1 MAVTRTTKDGTPDAL
16 RVQAD
21 PPAAKATGSSHSYLP
36 ATDAEILLAAA
47 SEDKPPAS
55 VAAATRKDTGKKGLR
70 GAGVW
75 GLKFYHIDG
84 KPLADCKDKVLL
96 ARVSSFSGLSKADVK
111 ELVASSKLVRKA
123 RGPGGKAKA
132 SMLLQ
137 ARMVRLL
144 HDAFSTPGTT
154 RHGVSWPSSEAGP
167 KPQKKK
173 RSAGGKGASS
183 TKRKAPAVDTETD
196 DESDA
201 DDTGEEQSDSDR
213 EEPADQE
220 AFLARME
227 AYLAKHNPSRK
238 RRKDT
243 AKKRKT
249 GSPVYGVSDD
259 ESEPEDPEPKES
271 ATELGLGVM
280 GQGLAAV
287 LAAIKSLPTAA
298 AIPTTDA
305 TTAKA
310 RKKAYDEDNRQRQI
324 ATGKV
329 DDDTG
334 FADVSCDANN
344 TMLPYE
350 YHIALVDGK
359 YDLCF
364 AAVTWGVSAVQKI
377 RFDGGELVTAKA
389 PRRQITINQWHAVAR
404 QYGFS
409 LPAGQQALY
418 AIYVEKV
425 LSYGRKYSPDRAM
438 YYDRLY
444 RSRVVANGGAPP
456 NWNPDVMFFLEAFT
470 NINGV
475 QCPCGRPGCLPGDC
489 DDYGDH
495 AHGHF
500 PNFGDHAR
508 AHDHHHHGNGGGGG
522 HARDHRRGRGEAP
535 AGPRQQAP
543 PPQRPP
549 CRWFNSRAGCSR
561 PNCQFAHQQCCPLC
575 IQAPK
580 VAHCPGATRGARG
593 DQAPPVGRG

>member
-1 MAVTRTTKDGTPDAL
+1 MAVTRTTENGTPDAL

-21 PPAAKATGSSHSYLP
+21 PPAAKAQGSSHSYLP
-36 ATDAEILLAAA
+36 AADMGTLLDAA
-47 SEDKPPAS
+47 SKDKPPTTI
-55 VAAATRKDTGKKGLR
+55 AAATSNDTGKKGLR
-70 GAGVW
+70 GAGMW
-75 GLKFYHIDG
+75 GLKFYHVDG
-84 KPLADCKDKVLL
+84 KPLTDCKDKLLL
-96 ARVSSFSGLSKADVK
+96 ARVSTFSGVSKDDVK
-111 ELVASSKLVRKA
+111 KLVAASKPVREA
-123 RGPGGKAKA
+123 RGPGGKATT
-132 SMLLQ
+132 STLLL

-173 RSAGGKGASS
+173 KTTGGKAASG
-183 TKRKAPAVDTETD
+183 TKRKARTADPEPDAESDTTD
-196 DESDA
+196 DDE
-201 DDTGEEQSDSDR
+201 EEQSDSDR
-213 EEPADQE
+213 EEPADQAE
-220 AFLARME
+220 FLARME
-227 AYLAKHNPSRK
+227 ACLAKHNPP
-238 RRKDT
+238 RKDK

-249 GSPVYGVSDD
+249 APPVYGLSDE
-259 ESEPEDPEPKES
+259 ESEPEDAAPKES
-271 ATELGLGVM
+271 ATEHGLGVM

-287 LAAIKSLPTAA
+287 LAAIKGLPTAA
-298 AIPTTDA
+298 ATPA
-305 TTAKA
+305 TEASTAKA

-344 TMLPYE
+344 AMLPYE
-350 YHIALVDGK
+350 YHVALRDGK

-364 AAVTWGVSAVQKI
+364 AAITWGVSAVKKV
-377 RFDGGELVTAKA
+377 RFEGGELVTAKA

-404 QYGFS
+404 QYGLS
-409 LPAGQQALY
+409 LPEGQQALY
-418 AIYVEKV
+418 HAYVEKV

-438 YYDRLY
+438 FYDRLH

-470 NINGV
+470 SINGV

-495 AHGHF
+495 AHGRF
-500 PNFGDHAR
+500 PDFGGAHGLR
-508 AHDHHHHGNGGGGG
+508 AHDHHHHGHRED
-522 HARDHRRGRGEAP
+522 HARDHLRGRGEAP
-535 AGPRQQAP
+535 TGPRQQAP

-561 PNCQFAHQQCCPLC
+561 TNCQYAHQSCCPRC
-575 IQAPK
+575 VKEPK
-580 VAHCPGATRGARG
+580 VAHCPGASRGARG
-593 DQAPPVGRG
+593 DQAPPTGRG